1 MKKYVIDTNALISF
15 VTDRNLKQQ
24 QVMKSVFETASQLK
38 GIVLCHSHVLT
49 EFVYVMERI
58 YQVPPEE
65 IKEMVMDFMILPG
78 VRVVQEIIIKTVF
91 DYWPKVISDFGDALV
106 AALCKAQKGS
116 VLLTFDQKLVSQIK
130 TLGIRAYS

>member
-1 MKKYVIDTNALISF
+1 LKKYVIDTNALISF
-15 VTDRNLKQQ
+15 VTDRDEKQQ
-24 QVMKSVFETASQLK
+24 QVMKTVFEKVSLLK
-38 GIVLCHSHVLT
+38 GIILCHSHVLS

-78 VRVVQEIIIKTVF
+78 VRIIQEINFKAVF
-91 DYWPKVISDFGDALV
+91 DYWPKVITDFGDALV

-116 VLLTFDQKLVSQIK
+116 VLLTFDQKLIRQIK
-130 TLGIRAYS
+130 TAGLTTYS